1 MCLIN
6 VIQEICPIS
15 NYEWEIVVNEHTRN
29 FSEKNRD
36 IEILRRKLKE
46 LKITKSPN
54 EEPFCP

>member
-15 NYEWEIVVNEHTRN
+15 NYEWEILVNKNTRN

-36 IEILRRKLKE
+36 IEILRIKLRE
-46 LKITKSPN
+46 LKITKAPN
-54 EEPFCP
+54 EEPFFS